1 MKLMKVIGLMV
12 MLFAAEALQAQGIL
26 FVQAVTRDGKST
38 TNQVQLD
45 KTHMRAE
52 SASVAGNV
60 FLFDSATK
68 TARMINTERKTYR
81 EIDGS
86 QMEGMRQQ
94 MAQLQEQLKNMPP
107 QQRAMMEQMMGARG
121 GFPGM
126 ISGPADPLTYRQAG
140 SDKVGQWNCTKYEGF
155 RGADKVSELCTVDPS
170 QFGLTAADFAVAK
183 EFVEFLTG
191 LLPQMAD
198 QAVMFGTVADQGF
211 AGVPVRQTRFTNGRV
226 ESVSEVKE
234 FRRETFP
241 PSTWEVPAGFQREG
255 GAGR

>member
-1 MKLMKVIGLMV
+1 MKLMKVIGLLV
-12 MLFAAEALQAQGIL
+12 MLFAAEALHAQGIL
-26 FVQAVTRDGKST
+26 FVQVMTRDGKST

-52 SASVAGNV
+52 SASAEGNV
-60 FLFDSATK
+60 FLFDAATK
-68 TARMINTERKTYR
+68 TARILNTDRKTYR

-86 QMEGMRQQ
+86 QMERMRQQ
-94 MAQLQEQLKNMPP
+94 MTQLQEQLKNMPP
-107 QQRAMMEQMMGARG
+107 EQRAMMEQMMRGRG
-121 GFPGM
+121 GMPGM
-126 ISGPADPLTYRQAG
+126 ASGPAERLTYRQTG
-140 SDKVGQWNCTKYEGF
+140 SDKVGQWTCTKYEGF
-155 RGADKVSELCTVDPS
+155 RGADKVSELCTVDPT

-191 LLPQMAD
+191 LLPQVAD

-211 AGVPVRQTRFTNGRV
+211 SGVPVRQTRFSDGRV

-241 PSTWEVPAGFQREG
+241 ASTWEVPAGFQRE
-255 GAGR
+255 AGPGR